1 MNISSCQAFAI
12 QRRAREGS
20 SGKPRPSVP
29 LVIASV
35 DNLRFAEAV
44 NRLDLEATKNSATL
58 EDLQR
63 GGAKEKTKG
72 AVEGAE
78 EGASSVYADMKTKV
92 KHH

>member
-1 MNISSCQAFAI
+1 
-12 QRRAREGS
+12 
-20 SGKPRPSVP
+20 

-63 GGAKEKTKG
+63 GGAKEKTKVLSRVPRK
-72 AVEGAE
+72 ARR
-78 EGASSVYADMKTKV
+78 ASTRT
-92 KHH
+92 